1 MPVFKNSKAQD
12 NLSNGDVLAGKAIS
26 LLSRVNMGSQDAYS
40 KAPTVANKTEYID
53 NFIKLLSD
61 LDNDVDLLNAQIH
74 EGKLKGS
81 GRNDKRFHLSFPE
94 PWATSDTGD
103 YYKMLLGGARTHPL
117 QEDSDSDE
125 EAKLDDY
132 GYPINPNVYES
143 ADREAPGR
151 MVDDEYVQKA
161 DLTVNGIIKTLAN
174 ISKELSNAYLYFDG
188 KIKPLLGE
196 YSYPELSK
204 IVLLF
209 HQLTQKL
216 DKFLSGEHRD
226 IPTPLITTIKQKFD
240 ELKTL
245 VITNINRFTGSFS
258 IEKTETIK
266 KLGGRTNFISMGFN
280 KDRHQMSQKYLM

>member
-12 NLSNGDVLAGKAIS
+12 NLSNGDVLAGKAVS
-26 LLSRVNMGSQDAYS
+26 LLSRVNMGSQDQYS
-40 KAPTVANKTEYID
+40 KTPTVVNKTEYID

-61 LDNDVDLLNAQIH
+61 LDNDIDLLNAQIH
-74 EGKLKGS
+74 EGKLKGG

-103 YYKMLLGGARTHPL
+103 YYKMLLGGSSSHPL
-117 QEDSDSDE
+117 QEDSDE
-125 EAKLDDY
+125 EELDDE
-132 GYPINPNVYES
+132 GFPINPNVYIPAN
-143 ADREAPGR
+143 ADKEAPGR

-161 DLTVNGIIKTLAN
+161 DLTVSGIIKTLAN
-174 ISKELSNAYLYFDG
+174 ISKELSNAYLYFDA
-188 KIKPLLGE
+188 KIKPLLGD

-226 IPTPLITTIKQKFD
+226 IPTPLISTIKQKFD

-245 VITNINRFTGSFS
+245 VITNINRFSGHFD
-258 IEKTETIK
+258 IEKKDTIK
-266 KLGGRTNFISMGFN
+266 KIGGRTNFIPMGFN